1 MLQNTFRTVYQR
13 HRPLF
18 LGYGMV
24 LLWLTATAMHIPDG
38 FLSLAVA
45 IVFWILTVIAVG
57 YALSRVRTELNERQ
71 VPVMGVLASVIFA
84 GQMLNF
90 SVSGGTS
97 GHLLGAALASILLGP
112 WPALLVMT
120 CVVSVQALIFQD
132 GGLLALGANIFNM
145 GVIGVFVAWGVYRLI
160 RRLTP
165 DTRWSQLL
173 AGFLAAWSSIEI
185 AALVAALQLALSG
198 TSPANIAVPAMGGIH
213 ALIGLGEGLITLG
226 ALSFLM
232 AVRPGLLSGTGPE
245 KSESTLVWIGG
256 LAIALLLTVLSPLAS
271 AHPDGLE
278 WVAEQTGF
286 LDAAQVSTYKIIPD
300 YAVPGISNGTLA
312 TILAGVLGVAIV
324 LIAALLISRFRKSLS
339 PGDGGLRV
347 RR

>member
-1 MLQNTFRTVYQR
+1 MLRNASRSARRR
-13 HRPLF
+13 HRPLY
-18 LGYGMV
+18 LGYGLV
-24 LLWLTATAMHIPDG
+24 LVWLVTTAMHIPDG

-45 IVFWILTVIAVG
+45 IIFWVLAVTAVG

-71 VPVMGVLASVIFA
+71 VPVMGVLAAVIFA

-97 GHLLGAALASILLGP
+97 GHLLGATLAVILLGP

-145 GVIGVFVAWGVYRLI
+145 GVVGVFVAWGAYQLV

-165 DTRWSQLL
+165 DTRWSRLL
-173 AGFLAAWSSIEI
+173 AGFLAGWFSIEI
-185 AALVAALQLALSG
+185 ASLVAALQLALSG

-226 ALSFLM
+226 ALGFLM
-232 AVRPGLLSGTGPE
+232 AVRPGLLSGSGPA
-245 KSESTLVWIGG
+245 KSESSLVWIGG
-256 LAIALLLTVLSPLAS
+256 LVIAVLLAILSPLAS

-278 WVAEQTGF
+278 WVAKQTGF
-286 LDAAQVSTYKIIPD
+286 LDAAQGSSYKIIPD
-300 YAVPGISNGTLA
+300 YLVPGISNEVLA
-312 TILAGVLGVAIV
+312 TVTAGVLGVVIV
-324 LIAALLISRFRKSLS
+324 VGAALLVSRIRKS
-339 PGDGGLRV
+339 
-347 RR
+347 